1 MNFIYSKIN
10 QLVNQLPVPTTFI
23 LPDKHVITTA
33 QQPSRLTITLH
44 TRMSFIH
51 LLNRQIGA
59 IGSDYVEGKIDI
71 EGNMRDVM
79 ACATALI
86 NSGNNSPYIAP
97 KIQWLTNTIRH
108 IRSQMQHTLGKD
120 AKQIEHHYDVS
131 DDFYKLWLDP
141 MRVYSCAYY
150 PNSNYSL
157 AEAQQAKLDLICR
170 KLDLHNNERFLDI
183 GAGWGGLLLWA
194 AKQYGVKATGITL
207 SKNQYAYVN
216 QLINEQGLQN
226 QVQMLLCDYR
236 TLKVPQFDKI
246 ASVGMFE
253 HVGLAHMTD
262 YFTILCNLLKPG
274 GLFLNHGIT
283 AGGTGNNKMGYGMG
297 DFIEKYIFPGGE
309 LIHISDVMET
319 LTNAGLESLDVEN
332 LRPHYAKTLW
342 AWSDSL
348 EHQLDKASKFTDA
361 QTIKAYRL
369 YLAGSAMCFEQ
380 GWISVYQVLGAN
392 PDHLLDSFAQIN
404 GLIGAQSGYPFSR
417 DYIYNQET
425 NSH

>member
-1 MNFIYSKIN
+1 MNFIYSKFN
-10 QLVNQLPVPTTFI
+10 QLVSQLPVPTTFI

-33 QQPSRLTITLH
+33 QQPSRLIITLH
-44 TRMSFIH
+44 TRMSLIH

-86 NSGNNSPYIAP
+86 NTGNNSPYIAP

-141 MRVYSCAYY
+141 MRVYSCAYFQ
-150 PNSNYSL
+150 NSNYSL

-170 KLDLHNNERFLDI
+170 KLDLHKNERFLDI

-207 SKNQYAYVN
+207 SKNQHTYVN
-216 QLINEQGLQN
+216 QLINEQGLQG

-236 TLKVPQFDKI
+236 TLNVPQFDKI

-253 HVGLAHMTD
+253 HVGLAHMTN

-283 AGGTGNNKMGYGMG
+283 TAGTGNNKMGYGMG

-348 EHQLDKASKFTDA
+348 EHQLDKASKFTDE

-380 GWISVYQVLGAN
+380 GWISIYQVLGAN
-392 PDHLLDSFAQIN
+392 PDHLLDSSAQTN
-404 GLIGAQSGYPFSR
+404 GLIGAQSDYPFSR
-417 DYIYNQET
+417 NYIYNHET
-425 NSH
+425 KSH